1 MLNLLAISNY
11 RSLRNLVVSLGSLN
25 LITGPNGSGKSNVYR
40 ALRLLAD
47 TANGGVIASLAREGG
62 ISSTLWAGPE
72 SFSAAVKRRERAV
85 EPTQRKEPVA
95 LRLGFHADEFSYA
108 IDLGFPK
115 PSGSAFSL
123 DPEIKTECI
132 WHGAHLRPATQ
143 LVERRGAVVRIRR
156 DNGDWDL
163 VTSQLQPFES
173 MMERIA
179 DPQRAAEVLSLRD
192 QIRSWR
198 FYDHFRTDS
207 DAPARQLQI
216 GTYTPVLA
224 HDGRDLAAAMQTI
237 LEIGDSPSLAQ
248 AISDA
253 FPGAELHVE
262 RSDGRLSVGLR
273 QEGLLRPLS
282 AAELSDGTLRYL
294 LWCAALLTPR
304 PPQLMVL
311 NEPESS
317 LHPDLLPALA
327 RLIGVA
333 AKQTQI
339 WVVSHASRLIA
350 ALKDNSHCQSIAL
363 EKELG
368 ETQVVGQGALEAP
381 AWKWPTR

>member
-1 MLNLLAISNY
+1 MLTTLAISNY
-11 RSLRNLVVSLGSLN
+11 RSLRDFVMPLGPLN

-47 TANGGVIASLAREGG
+47 TARGGVIGSLAREGG

-72 SFSAAVKRRERAV
+72 SISAAVRRGDRAV
-85 EPTQRKEPVA
+85 EGTLRKDPVA
-95 LRLGFHADEFSYA
+95 LRLGFQSDEFSYA
-108 IDLGFPK
+108 IDLGLPV
-115 PSGSAFSL
+115 PSASAFGR
-123 DPEIKTECI
+123 DPVIKTECI
-132 WHGAHLRPATQ
+132 WHGVQLRPASM
-143 LVERRGAVVRIRR
+143 LVERRGPVVRVRR
-156 DNGDWDL
+156 DDGEWDL
-163 VTSQLQPFES
+163 VSSHLQPFES
-173 MMERIA
+173 MMESIA

-192 QIRSWR
+192 QIRTWR
-198 FYDHFRTDS
+198 FYDHFRTDAE
-207 DAPARQLQI
+207 APARQLQI

-224 HDGRDLAAAMQTI
+224 HDGRDLAAAIQTI
-237 LEIGDSPSLAQ
+237 KEIGDAPALAH

-253 FPGAELHVE
+253 FPGSELDISA
-262 RSDGRLSVGLR
+262 SDGRMSVGLH

-294 LWCAALLTPR
+294 LWAAALLTPR
-304 PPQLMVL
+304 PPHLMIL
-311 NEPESS
+311 NEPEAS

-333 AKQTQI
+333 SKETQI

-350 ALKDNSHCQSIAL
+350 ALKQNPDCASVQL

-368 ETQVVGQGALEAP
+368 ETQIVGQGKLERP
-381 AWKWPTR
+381 AWKWPAR